1 MSFEVLQDD
10 IFFIRLKLSDQKKG
24 NYLTVVILSL
34 FSTIRG
40 TKLKVNTC
48 ATTLTKI
55 TFPGINCNV
64 KETQRRLLEK
74 ERAMQQKSDI
84 SLQGKLQEFFRA
96 GLNEIKYDY
105 VDSKQHFYLQ
115 YHVAATDMKSL
126 RKKTNDA

>member
-40 TKLKVNTC
+40 TKLKVNTR

-55 TFPGINCNV
+55 TFPGSNCNV